1 MKENLY
7 EIIIDFSKEKGLDHE
22 IVKKLVE
29 QSLIQ
34 AAQRKLPYR
43 EIEGQIDE
51 KTGNI
56 NLYHF
61 KEVVDLVEDSNNEI
75 SVEDVFEIDPDA
87 GIGDEV
93 EYEISDREFQRIA
106 HSTRPIIFGSLKE
119 AERQMVV
126 STFTEKIGE
135 VLTGTVLRVE
145 PNGRVALSFQNKVE
159 AYLFRREQIYGEN
172 FTFGDHVRVLL
183 MDVNDNPHKDS
194 QLTISRT
201 HPGLLIKLFEMEV
214 PEIYDGIVKIVSASR
229 EPGRRAKISVY
240 STDEEVDP
248 VGSCV
253 GMRGSRVQTIVN
265 DLHGEKIDI
274 VRWSEDIDVYTCNA
288 LAPAEIDSLEIDED
302 EKQIDVVVAPNQ
314 LSLAI
319 GHKGQNVRLAS
330 KLIGYKINIVASEEE
345 DLSIDEQLEKELAKS
360 SEDGKGKKQTGKRG
374 ENLYLKVP
382 IGTQVLEEDNK
393 TLIYDFKKQNEEF
406 VVAIGGRGGIGNT
419 RFKSS
424 TNRAPRKFTKGLKGE
439 EFWIWLQLKTIADIG
454 IIGLPNAGKSSL
466 LASVTRANPKIANYK
481 FTTINPNLGVAI
493 YDDKEITLADIPGLI
508 EGAHSGIGLGTKF
521 LKHIERCKTL
531 LHLIDI
537 NEKDLSNSYRQV
549 REELRKYSKEL
560 LKKKELIVFNK
571 IDLVDKK
578 ILEEKINKFTKKNKK
593 KVFTLSTINK
603 LSVSQIKSKL
613 INYAS

>member
-22 IVKKLVE
+22 VVKKLVE

-51 KTGNI
+51 KTGKI

-61 KEVVDLVEDSNNEI
+61 KEVVDLVEDPNNEI

-183 MDVNDNPHKDS
+183 LDVNDNPHKDS

-265 DLHGEKIDI
+265 DLNGEKIDI

-330 KLIGYKINIVASEEE
+330 KLIGYKINVVASEEE

-360 SEDGKGKKQTGKRG
+360 SDDSKENTENTLEQTEAIKEEEVE
-374 ENLYLKVP
+374 ENAADTDLKIDDQP
-382 IGTQVLEEDNK
+382 E
-393 TLIYDFKKQNEEF
+393 
-406 VVAIGGRGGIGNT
+406 
-419 RFKSS
+419 S
-424 TNRAPRKFTKGLKGE
+424 TE
-439 EFWIWLQLKTIADIG
+439 SE
-454 IIGLPNAGKSSL
+454 
-466 LASVTRANPKIANYK
+466 V
-481 FTTINPNLGVAI
+481 
-493 YDDKEITLADIPGLI
+493 
-508 EGAHSGIGLGTKF
+508 
-521 LKHIERCKTL
+521 
-531 LHLIDI
+531 
-537 NEKDLSNSYRQV
+537 
-549 REELRKYSKEL
+549 ELRKEEVSEDSEEIIENKNKDDHQKE
-560 LKKKELIVFNK
+560 EV
-571 IDLVDKK
+571 V
-578 ILEEKINKFTKKNKK
+578 EKIEANADFETNSEIEAAADTKKSETKEK
-593 KVFTLSTINK
+593 SELEAKVESN
-603 LSVSQIKSKL
+603 
-613 INYAS
+613 AS

>member
-22 IVKKLVE
+22 VVKKLVE

-34 AAQRKLPYR
+34 AAQRKLPYQ

-51 KTGNI
+51 KTGKI

-61 KEVVDLVEDSNNEI
+61 KEVVDLVEDPNNEI
-75 SVEDVFEIDPDA
+75 SVEDVFEIDPEA

-183 MDVNDNPHKDS
+183 LDVNDNPHKDS

-265 DLHGEKIDI
+265 DLNGEKIDI

-302 EKQIDVVVAPNQ
+302 EKQIDVVVAQNQ

-330 KLIGYKINIVASEEE
+330 KLIGYKINVVASEEE

-360 SEDGKGKKQTGKRG
+360 NNDGDEESEKTVEHTEAIKDEELDETAAGSELKEEVQPESNESSDQLIKEEVSEDSDEIIENKNKDDNPTEEVTEQIEENADVETNYITETVANSKK
-374 ENLYLKVP
+374 
-382 IGTQVLEEDNK
+382 
-393 TLIYDFKKQNEEF
+393 
-406 VVAIGGRGGIGNT
+406 
-419 RFKSS
+419 S
-424 TNRAPRKFTKGLKGE
+424 
-439 EFWIWLQLKTIADIG
+439 
-454 IIGLPNAGKSSL
+454 
-466 LASVTRANPKIANYK
+466 
-481 FTTINPNLGVAI
+481 
-493 YDDKEITLADIPGLI
+493 
-508 EGAHSGIGLGTKF
+508 GTK
-521 LKHIERCKTL
+521 
-531 LHLIDI
+531 
-537 NEKDLSNSYRQV
+537 EKP
-549 REELRKYSKEL
+549 
-560 LKKKELIVFNK
+560 
-571 IDLVDKK
+571 
-578 ILEEKINKFTKKNKK
+578 
-593 KVFTLSTINK
+593 K
-603 LSVSQIKSKL
+603 LGAEVETD
-613 INYAS
+613 AT

>member
-7 EIIIDFSKEKGLDHE
+7 EIIKDFSKEKGLDHE
-22 IVKKLVE
+22 VVKKLVE

-51 KTGNI
+51 KTGKI

-61 KEVVDLVEDSNNEI
+61 KEVVDLVEDTNNEI

-183 MDVNDNPHKDS
+183 LDVNDNPHKDS

-265 DLHGEKIDI
+265 DLNGEKIDI

-330 KLIGYKINIVASEEE
+330 KLIGYKINVVASEEE

-360 SEDGKGKKQTGKRG
+360 NNDGDEDSEKTVEHTEAIKDEELDETAADIELKEEVQPESNESADVLIKEEVSEDSDEIIENKNKDDNPTEEVTEQIEENADFETNYITETVADSKK
-374 ENLYLKVP
+374 
-382 IGTQVLEEDNK
+382 
-393 TLIYDFKKQNEEF
+393 
-406 VVAIGGRGGIGNT
+406 
-419 RFKSS
+419 S
-424 TNRAPRKFTKGLKGE
+424 
-439 EFWIWLQLKTIADIG
+439 
-454 IIGLPNAGKSSL
+454 
-466 LASVTRANPKIANYK
+466 
-481 FTTINPNLGVAI
+481 
-493 YDDKEITLADIPGLI
+493 
-508 EGAHSGIGLGTKF
+508 GTK
-521 LKHIERCKTL
+521 
-531 LHLIDI
+531 
-537 NEKDLSNSYRQV
+537 EKP
-549 REELRKYSKEL
+549 ELEAEVEPDSR
-560 LKKKELIVFNK
+560 
-571 IDLVDKK
+571 
-578 ILEEKINKFTKKNKK
+578 
-593 KVFTLSTINK
+593 
-603 LSVSQIKSKL
+603 
-613 INYAS
+613 

>member
-1 MKENLY
+1 LKENLY

-22 IVKKLVE
+22 VVKKLVE

-51 KTGNI
+51 KTGKI

-61 KEVVDLVEDSNNEI
+61 KEVVDLVEDPNNEI

-183 MDVNDNPHKDS
+183 LDVNDNPHKDS

-288 LAPAEIDSLEIDED
+288 LSPAEIDSLEIDED
-302 EKQIDVVVAPNQ
+302 EKQIDVVVGPNQ

-330 KLIGYKINIVASEEE
+330 KLIGYKINVVASEEE

-360 SEDGKGKKQTGKRG
+360 NDDGKEKTENTVEQTEAIKKEKIE
-374 ENLYLKVP
+374 ENAADTEIKVDVQP
-382 IGTQVLEEDNK
+382 E
-393 TLIYDFKKQNEEF
+393 
-406 VVAIGGRGGIGNT
+406 
-419 RFKSS
+419 S
-424 TNRAPRKFTKGLKGE
+424 TESDT
-439 EFWIWLQLKTIADIG
+439 
-454 IIGLPNAGKSSL
+454 
-466 LASVTRANPKIANYK
+466 
-481 FTTINPNLGVAI
+481 
-493 YDDKEITLADIPGLI
+493 
-508 EGAHSGIGLGTKF
+508 
-521 LKHIERCKTL
+521 
-531 LHLIDI
+531 
-537 NEKDLSNSYRQV
+537 
-549 REELRKYSKEL
+549 ELRKE
-560 LKKKELIVFNK
+560 IVSE
-571 IDLVDKK
+571 DS
-578 ILEEKINKFTKKNKK
+578 EKIIENKNKDDNQ
-593 KVFTLSTINK
+593 KVE
-603 LSVSQIKSKL
+603 VAEQIEANADFETNSENGAVADTKNSETKEKPEL
-613 INYAS
+613 EAEVESDTS

>member
-7 EIIIDFSKEKGLDHE
+7 EIIKDFSKEKGLDHE
-22 IVKKLVE
+22 VVKKLVE

-34 AAQRKLPYR
+34 AAQRKLPYQ

-51 KTGNI
+51 KTGKI

-61 KEVVDLVEDSNNEI
+61 KEVVDLVEDPNNEI
-75 SVEDVFEIDPDA
+75 SVEDVFEIDPEA

-183 MDVNDNPHKDS
+183 LDVNDNPHKDS

-265 DLHGEKIDI
+265 DLNGEKIDI

-302 EKQIDVVVAPNQ
+302 EKQIDVVVAQNQ

-330 KLIGYKINIVASEEE
+330 KLIGYKINVVASEEE
-345 DLSIDEQLEKELAKS
+345 DLSIDEQLGKELAKS
-360 SEDGKGKKQTGKRG
+360 NNDGDEDSEKTVEHTEAIKDEELDETAADIELKEEVQPESNESADVLIKEEVSEDSDEIIENKNKDDNPTEEVTEQIEENADFETNYITETVADSKK
-374 ENLYLKVP
+374 
-382 IGTQVLEEDNK
+382 
-393 TLIYDFKKQNEEF
+393 
-406 VVAIGGRGGIGNT
+406 
-419 RFKSS
+419 S
-424 TNRAPRKFTKGLKGE
+424 
-439 EFWIWLQLKTIADIG
+439 
-454 IIGLPNAGKSSL
+454 
-466 LASVTRANPKIANYK
+466 
-481 FTTINPNLGVAI
+481 
-493 YDDKEITLADIPGLI
+493 
-508 EGAHSGIGLGTKF
+508 GTK
-521 LKHIERCKTL
+521 
-531 LHLIDI
+531 
-537 NEKDLSNSYRQV
+537 EKPELEA
-549 REELRKYSKEL
+549 EEEP
-560 LKKKELIVFNK
+560 
-571 IDLVDKK
+571 DA
-578 ILEEKINKFTKKNKK
+578 T
-593 KVFTLSTINK
+593 
-603 LSVSQIKSKL
+603 
-613 INYAS
+613 

>member
-22 IVKKLVE
+22 VVKKLVE

-51 KTGNI
+51 KTGKI

-61 KEVVDLVEDSNNEI
+61 KEVVDLVEDPNNEI

-183 MDVNDNPHKDS
+183 LDVNDNPHKDS

-265 DLHGEKIDI
+265 DLNGEKIDI

-330 KLIGYKINIVASEEE
+330 KLIGYKINVVASEEE
-345 DLSIDEQLEKELAKS
+345 DLSIDEQLVKELAKS
-360 SEDGKGKKQTGKRG
+360 SDDGKEEIENTVKQTEANKDEEI
-374 ENLYLKVP
+374 EN
-382 IGTQVLEEDNK
+382 N
-393 TLIYDFKKQNEEF
+393 
-406 VVAIGGRGGIGNT
+406 A
-419 RFKSS
+419 
-424 TNRAPRKFTKGLKGE
+424 
-439 EFWIWLQLKTIADIG
+439 ADIK
-454 IIGLPNAGKSSL
+454 LK
-466 LASVTRANPKIANYK
+466 
-481 FTTINPNLGVAI
+481 
-493 YDDKEITLADIPGLI
+493 ADVQP
-508 EGAHSGIGLGTKF
+508 ESTESEA
-521 LKHIERCKTL
+521 
-531 LHLIDI
+531 
-537 NEKDLSNSYRQV
+537 
-549 REELRKYSKEL
+549 ELRK
-560 LKKKELIVFNK
+560 
-571 IDLVDKK
+571 
-578 ILEEKINKFTKKNKK
+578 EEVSEDSEEIIENKNKVDHQK
-593 KVFTLSTINK
+593 EEVAEQIEANTDFETNSENEAVADT
-603 LSVSQIKSKL
+603 IKSETKEKPEL
-613 INYAS
+613 EAEVESDAS

>member
-22 IVKKLVE
+22 VVKKLVE

-51 KTGNI
+51 KTGKI

-61 KEVVDLVEDSNNEI
+61 KEVVDLVEDTNNEI

-183 MDVNDNPHKDS
+183 LDVNDNPHKDS

-265 DLHGEKIDI
+265 DLNGEKIDI

-302 EKQIDVVVAPNQ
+302 EKQIDVVVATNQ

-330 KLIGYKINIVASEEE
+330 KLIGYKINVVASEEE

-360 SEDGKGKKQTGKRG
+360 SDDAKEKTEDTLEQTEAIKDEEIE
-374 ENLYLKVP
+374 ENATDIELKADVQP
-382 IGTQVLEEDNK
+382 E
-393 TLIYDFKKQNEEF
+393 
-406 VVAIGGRGGIGNT
+406 
-419 RFKSS
+419 S
-424 TNRAPRKFTKGLKGE
+424 TESQA
-439 EFWIWLQLKTIADIG
+439 
-454 IIGLPNAGKSSL
+454 
-466 LASVTRANPKIANYK
+466 
-481 FTTINPNLGVAI
+481 
-493 YDDKEITLADIPGLI
+493 
-508 EGAHSGIGLGTKF
+508 
-521 LKHIERCKTL
+521 
-531 LHLIDI
+531 
-537 NEKDLSNSYRQV
+537 
-549 REELRKYSKEL
+549 ELRKEEVSEKSEEIIEYKNKDDHQKE
-560 LKKKELIVFNK
+560 EVAEQIEANADFETNSENEAVT
-571 IDLVDKK
+571 D
-578 ILEEKINKFTKKNKK
+578 TKK
-593 KVFTLSTINK
+593 SETIENSE
-603 LSVSQIKSKL
+603 LEAEAESDTS
-613 INYAS
+613 

>member
-22 IVKKLVE
+22 VVKKLVE

-51 KTGNI
+51 KTGKI

-61 KEVVDLVEDSNNEI
+61 KEVVDLVEDTNNEI

-183 MDVNDNPHKDS
+183 LDVNDNPHKDS

-265 DLHGEKIDI
+265 DLNGEKIDI

-330 KLIGYKINIVASEEE
+330 KLIGYKINVVASEEE

-360 SEDGKGKKQTGKRG
+360 SDDGKEKTENTVEQTEAIKD
-374 ENLYLKVP
+374 
-382 IGTQVLEEDNK
+382 EE
-393 TLIYDFKKQNEEF
+393 IE
-406 VVAIGGRGGIGNT
+406 GN
-419 RFKSS
+419 
-424 TNRAPRKFTKGLKGE
+424 AADIE
-439 EFWIWLQLKTIADIG
+439 LKTDVQTESTESEA
-454 IIGLPNAGKSSL
+454 
-466 LASVTRANPKIANYK
+466 
-481 FTTINPNLGVAI
+481 
-493 YDDKEITLADIPGLI
+493 EITKEEVSEDSEEIIENKDDHQKEEVAETEQIEENADFETNYIT
-508 EGAHSGIGLGTKF
+508 ETVADSKKSGTK
-521 LKHIERCKTL
+521 
-531 LHLIDI
+531 
-537 NEKDLSNSYRQV
+537 EKP
-549 REELRKYSKEL
+549 ELEA
-560 LKKKELIVFNK
+560 EVEP
-571 IDLVDKK
+571 DA
-578 ILEEKINKFTKKNKK
+578 T
-593 KVFTLSTINK
+593 
-603 LSVSQIKSKL
+603 
-613 INYAS
+613 

>member
-22 IVKKLVE
+22 VVKKLVE

-34 AAQRKLPYR
+34 AAQRKLPYQ

-51 KTGNI
+51 KTGKI

-61 KEVVDLVEDSNNEI
+61 KEVVDLVEDPNNEI
-75 SVEDVFEIDPDA
+75 SVEDVFEIDPEA

-183 MDVNDNPHKDS
+183 LDVNDNPHKDS

-265 DLHGEKIDI
+265 DLNGEKIDI

-288 LAPAEIDSLEIDED
+288 LSPAEIDSLEIDED

-330 KLIGYKINIVASEEE
+330 KLIGYKINVVASEEE

-360 SEDGKGKKQTGKRG
+360 NNDGDEDSEKTAEHTEAIKDEEFDETAADIELKEEVQPESNESADVLIKEEVSEDSDEIIENKNKDDNPTEEVTEQIEENADFETNYINETVADSKK
-374 ENLYLKVP
+374 
-382 IGTQVLEEDNK
+382 
-393 TLIYDFKKQNEEF
+393 
-406 VVAIGGRGGIGNT
+406 
-419 RFKSS
+419 S
-424 TNRAPRKFTKGLKGE
+424 
-439 EFWIWLQLKTIADIG
+439 
-454 IIGLPNAGKSSL
+454 
-466 LASVTRANPKIANYK
+466 
-481 FTTINPNLGVAI
+481 
-493 YDDKEITLADIPGLI
+493 
-508 EGAHSGIGLGTKF
+508 GTK
-521 LKHIERCKTL
+521 
-531 LHLIDI
+531 
-537 NEKDLSNSYRQV
+537 EKP
-549 REELRKYSKEL
+549 ELEA
-560 LKKKELIVFNK
+560 EVEP
-571 IDLVDKK
+571 DA
-578 ILEEKINKFTKKNKK
+578 T
-593 KVFTLSTINK
+593 
-603 LSVSQIKSKL
+603 
-613 INYAS
+613 

>member
-22 IVKKLVE
+22 VVKKLVE

-51 KTGNI
+51 KTGKI

-61 KEVVDLVEDSNNEI
+61 KEVVDLVEDPNNEI

-183 MDVNDNPHKDS
+183 LDVNDNPHKDS

-330 KLIGYKINIVASEEE
+330 KLIGYKINVVASEEE

-360 SEDGKGKKQTGKRG
+360 SNDSKEKTENTVEQTEAIKEEEIE
-374 ENLYLKVP
+374 ENTADTELKIDAP
-382 IGTQVLEEDNK
+382 PE
-393 TLIYDFKKQNEEF
+393 
-406 VVAIGGRGGIGNT
+406 
-419 RFKSS
+419 S
-424 TNRAPRKFTKGLKGE
+424 TE
-439 EFWIWLQLKTIADIG
+439 SE
-454 IIGLPNAGKSSL
+454 
-466 LASVTRANPKIANYK
+466 V
-481 FTTINPNLGVAI
+481 
-493 YDDKEITLADIPGLI
+493 
-508 EGAHSGIGLGTKF
+508 
-521 LKHIERCKTL
+521 
-531 LHLIDI
+531 
-537 NEKDLSNSYRQV
+537 
-549 REELRKYSKEL
+549 ELRKEEVSEDSEEIIENKNKDDHQKE
-560 LKKKELIVFNK
+560 EV
-571 IDLVDKK
+571 V
-578 ILEEKINKFTKKNKK
+578 EKIEANADFETNSEIEAAADTKNSEKK
-593 KVFTLSTINK
+593 G
-603 LSVSQIKSKL
+603 KSEL
-613 INYAS
+613 EAEVESDAS

>member
-22 IVKKLVE
+22 VVKKLVE

-51 KTGNI
+51 KTGKI

-61 KEVVDLVEDSNNEI
+61 KEVVDLVEDPNNEI

-183 MDVNDNPHKDS
+183 LDVNDNPHKDS

-302 EKQIDVVVAPNQ
+302 EKQIDVVVAQNQ

-330 KLIGYKINIVASEEE
+330 KLIGYKINVVASEEE

-360 SEDGKGKKQTGKRG
+360 SDDGKEKTENTVEQTEAIKDEEIE
-374 ENLYLKVP
+374 EN
-382 IGTQVLEEDNK
+382 
-393 TLIYDFKKQNEEF
+393 
-406 VVAIGGRGGIGNT
+406 A
-419 RFKSS
+419 
-424 TNRAPRKFTKGLKGE
+424 
-439 EFWIWLQLKTIADIG
+439 ADIE
-454 IIGLPNAGKSSL
+454 LNADVQPESTESE
-466 LASVTRANPKIANYK
+466 A
-481 FTTINPNLGVAI
+481 
-493 YDDKEITLADIPGLI
+493 
-508 EGAHSGIGLGTKF
+508 
-521 LKHIERCKTL
+521 
-531 LHLIDI
+531 
-537 NEKDLSNSYRQV
+537 
-549 REELRKYSKEL
+549 ELRKEEVAEQIDANADFETNSENEAVTDPKKSETKE
-560 LKKKELIVFNK
+560 KPELEAEVES
-571 IDLVDKK
+571 D
-578 ILEEKINKFTKKNKK
+578 
-593 KVFTLSTINK
+593 
-603 LSVSQIKSKL
+603 
-613 INYAS
+613 AS

>member
-7 EIIIDFSKEKGLDHE
+7 EIIIDFSREKGLDHE
-22 IVKKLVE
+22 VVKKLVE

-51 KTGNI
+51 NTGKI

-61 KEVVDLVEDSNNEI
+61 KEVVDLVEDPNNEI

-126 STFTEKIGE
+126 SIFTEKIGE

-145 PNGRVALSFQNKVE
+145 PNGRVALTFQNKVE

-172 FTFGDHVRVLL
+172 FTFGDHVRVMLL
-183 MDVNDNPHKDS
+183 DVNDNPHKDS

-330 KLIGYKINIVASEEE
+330 KLIGYKINVVASEEE

-360 SEDGKGKKQTGKRG
+360 SDDGKEKTENTVEQTEAIKEEKIE
-374 ENLYLKVP
+374 ENTVDTELKVDVQP
-382 IGTQVLEEDNK
+382 E
-393 TLIYDFKKQNEEF
+393 
-406 VVAIGGRGGIGNT
+406 
-419 RFKSS
+419 S
-424 TNRAPRKFTKGLKGE
+424 TESEA
-439 EFWIWLQLKTIADIG
+439 
-454 IIGLPNAGKSSL
+454 
-466 LASVTRANPKIANYK
+466 
-481 FTTINPNLGVAI
+481 
-493 YDDKEITLADIPGLI
+493 
-508 EGAHSGIGLGTKF
+508 
-521 LKHIERCKTL
+521 
-531 LHLIDI
+531 
-537 NEKDLSNSYRQV
+537 
-549 REELRKYSKEL
+549 ELRKEEVSVDSEEIIENKNKDDHQKE
-560 LKKKELIVFNK
+560 EVAEQIEANADFETNPENEAVAG
-571 IDLVDKK
+571 
-578 ILEEKINKFTKKNKK
+578 TKKSETKEK
-593 KVFTLSTINK
+593 PELEAEVESD
-603 LSVSQIKSKL
+603 
-613 INYAS
+613 AS

>member
-22 IVKKLVE
+22 VVKKLVE

-34 AAQRKLPYR
+34 AAQRKLPYQ

-51 KTGNI
+51 KTGKI

-61 KEVVDLVEDSNNEI
+61 KEVVDLVEDPNNEI
-75 SVEDVFEIDPDA
+75 SVEDVFEIDPEA

-183 MDVNDNPHKDS
+183 LDVNDNPHKDS

-302 EKQIDVVVAPNQ
+302 EKQIDVVVASNQ

-330 KLIGYKINIVASEEE
+330 KLIGYKINVVASEEE

-360 SEDGKGKKQTGKRG
+360 NNDGDEDSEKTVEHTEAIKDEELDETAADIELKEEVQPESNESADVLIKEEVSEDSDEIIENKNKDDNPTEEVTEQIEENADFETNYITETVADSKK
-374 ENLYLKVP
+374 
-382 IGTQVLEEDNK
+382 
-393 TLIYDFKKQNEEF
+393 
-406 VVAIGGRGGIGNT
+406 
-419 RFKSS
+419 S
-424 TNRAPRKFTKGLKGE
+424 
-439 EFWIWLQLKTIADIG
+439 
-454 IIGLPNAGKSSL
+454 
-466 LASVTRANPKIANYK
+466 
-481 FTTINPNLGVAI
+481 
-493 YDDKEITLADIPGLI
+493 
-508 EGAHSGIGLGTKF
+508 GTK
-521 LKHIERCKTL
+521 
-531 LHLIDI
+531 
-537 NEKDLSNSYRQV
+537 EKP
-549 REELRKYSKEL
+549 ELEA
-560 LKKKELIVFNK
+560 EVEP
-571 IDLVDKK
+571 DA
-578 ILEEKINKFTKKNKK
+578 T
-593 KVFTLSTINK
+593 
-603 LSVSQIKSKL
+603 
-613 INYAS
+613 

>member
-51 KTGNI
+51 KTGKI

-61 KEVVDLVEDSNNEI
+61 KEVVELVEDTNNEI
-75 SVEDVFEIDPDA
+75 SVEDVFEIDPEAD
-87 GIGDEV
+87 IGDEV

-172 FTFGDHVRVLL
+172 FTFGDHVRVILL
-183 MDVNDNPHKDS
+183 DVNDNPHKDS

-302 EKQIDVVVAPNQ
+302 EKQIDVVVAQNQ

-330 KLIGYKINIVASEEE
+330 KLIGYKINVVASEEE
-345 DLSIDEQLEKELAKS
+345 DLSINEQLEKELAKS
-360 SEDGKGKKQTGKRG
+360 SENDVKNKEIILDPTESSKVEESDEKDTDIEVKEESSPESTEIEVEVLKEKMSDDIEEIIQDKKEDDLHTEEVTNNIEENDDFEIISETQTAKAV
-374 ENLYLKVP
+374 K
-382 IGTQVLEEDNK
+382 
-393 TLIYDFKKQNEEF
+393 
-406 VVAIGGRGGIGNT
+406 
-419 RFKSS
+419 KSS
-424 TNRAPRKFTKGLKGE
+424 TKEKTELDGELKSD
-439 EFWIWLQLKTIADIG
+439 T
-454 IIGLPNAGKSSL
+454 S
-466 LASVTRANPKIANYK
+466 
-481 FTTINPNLGVAI
+481 
-493 YDDKEITLADIPGLI
+493 
-508 EGAHSGIGLGTKF
+508 
-521 LKHIERCKTL
+521 
-531 LHLIDI
+531 
-537 NEKDLSNSYRQV
+537 
-549 REELRKYSKEL
+549 
-560 LKKKELIVFNK
+560 
-571 IDLVDKK
+571 
-578 ILEEKINKFTKKNKK
+578 
-593 KVFTLSTINK
+593 
-603 LSVSQIKSKL
+603 
-613 INYAS
+613 

>member
-22 IVKKLVE
+22 VVKKLVE

-34 AAQRKLPYR
+34 AAQRKLPYQ

-51 KTGNI
+51 KTGKI

-61 KEVVDLVEDSNNEI
+61 KEVVDLVEDPNNEI
-75 SVEDVFEIDPDA
+75 SVEDVFEIDPEA

-183 MDVNDNPHKDS
+183 LDVNDNPHKDS

-265 DLHGEKIDI
+265 DLNGEKIDI

-330 KLIGYKINIVASEEE
+330 KLIGYKINVVASEEE

-360 SEDGKGKKQTGKRG
+360 NNDGDKDSEKTVEHTEAIKDEELDETAADIELKEEVQPESNESADVLIKEEVSEDSDEIIENKNKDDNPTEEVTEQIEENADFETNYITETVADSKK
-374 ENLYLKVP
+374 
-382 IGTQVLEEDNK
+382 
-393 TLIYDFKKQNEEF
+393 
-406 VVAIGGRGGIGNT
+406 
-419 RFKSS
+419 S
-424 TNRAPRKFTKGLKGE
+424 
-439 EFWIWLQLKTIADIG
+439 
-454 IIGLPNAGKSSL
+454 
-466 LASVTRANPKIANYK
+466 
-481 FTTINPNLGVAI
+481 
-493 YDDKEITLADIPGLI
+493 
-508 EGAHSGIGLGTKF
+508 GTK
-521 LKHIERCKTL
+521 
-531 LHLIDI
+531 
-537 NEKDLSNSYRQV
+537 EKPELES
-549 REELRKYSKEL
+549 EEEP
-560 LKKKELIVFNK
+560 
-571 IDLVDKK
+571 DA
-578 ILEEKINKFTKKNKK
+578 T
-593 KVFTLSTINK
+593 
-603 LSVSQIKSKL
+603 
-613 INYAS
+613 

>member
-7 EIIIDFSKEKGLDHE
+7 EIIKDFSKEKGLDHE
-22 IVKKLVE
+22 VVKKLVE

-34 AAQRKLPYR
+34 AAQRKLPYQA
-43 EIEGQIDE
+43 IEGQIDE
-51 KTGNI
+51 KTGKI

-61 KEVVDLVEDSNNEI
+61 KEVVDLVEDPNNEI
-75 SVEDVFEIDPDA
+75 SVEDVFEIDPEA

-183 MDVNDNPHKDS
+183 LDVNDNPHKDS

-265 DLHGEKIDI
+265 DLNGEKIDI

-302 EKQIDVVVAPNQ
+302 EKQIDVVVAQNQ

-330 KLIGYKINIVASEEE
+330 KLIGYKINVVASEEE

-360 SEDGKGKKQTGKRG
+360 NNDGDEDSEKTVEHTEAIKDEELDETAADIELKEEVQPESNESADVLIKEEVSEDSDEIIENKNKDDNPTEEVTEQIEENADFETNYITETVADSKK
-374 ENLYLKVP
+374 
-382 IGTQVLEEDNK
+382 
-393 TLIYDFKKQNEEF
+393 
-406 VVAIGGRGGIGNT
+406 
-419 RFKSS
+419 S
-424 TNRAPRKFTKGLKGE
+424 
-439 EFWIWLQLKTIADIG
+439 
-454 IIGLPNAGKSSL
+454 
-466 LASVTRANPKIANYK
+466 
-481 FTTINPNLGVAI
+481 
-493 YDDKEITLADIPGLI
+493 
-508 EGAHSGIGLGTKF
+508 GTK
-521 LKHIERCKTL
+521 
-531 LHLIDI
+531 
-537 NEKDLSNSYRQV
+537 EKPELEA
-549 REELRKYSKEL
+549 EEEP
-560 LKKKELIVFNK
+560 
-571 IDLVDKK
+571 DA
-578 ILEEKINKFTKKNKK
+578 T
-593 KVFTLSTINK
+593 
-603 LSVSQIKSKL
+603 
-613 INYAS
+613 

>member
-1 MKENLY
+1 LKENLY

-22 IVKKLVE
+22 VVKKLVE

-34 AAQRKLPYR
+34 AAQRKLPYQ

-51 KTGNI
+51 KTGKI

-61 KEVVDLVEDSNNEI
+61 KEVVDLVEDPNNEI
-75 SVEDVFEIDPDA
+75 SVEDVFEIDPEA

-183 MDVNDNPHKDS
+183 LDVNDNPHKDS

-265 DLHGEKIDI
+265 DLNGEKIDI

-288 LAPAEIDSLEIDED
+288 LSPAEIDSLEIDED

-330 KLIGYKINIVASEEE
+330 KLIGYKINVVASEEE

-360 SEDGKGKKQTGKRG
+360 NNDGDEDSEKTDEKSVDSSKEEKEAAEVSEDSSSKADNEKEAAVKGKKKSAKKKAAEDVKEEESVQDAEKS
-374 ENLYLKVP
+374 VP
-382 IGTQVLEEDNK
+382 EEAKEAIKD
-393 TLIYDFKKQNEEF
+393 EELDET
-406 VVAIGGRGGIGNT
+406 A
-419 RFKSS
+419 
-424 TNRAPRKFTKGLKGE
+424 
-439 EFWIWLQLKTIADIG
+439 ADIELKEEVKPESNESADVLIKEEVSEDSDE
-454 IIGLPNAGKSSL
+454 IIENKNKDDNPTEEVTEQIEENADFETNYITETVADSKKS
-466 LASVTRANPKIANYK
+466 
-481 FTTINPNLGVAI
+481 
-493 YDDKEITLADIPGLI
+493 
-508 EGAHSGIGLGTKF
+508 GTK
-521 LKHIERCKTL
+521 
-531 LHLIDI
+531 
-537 NEKDLSNSYRQV
+537 EKP
-549 REELRKYSKEL
+549 ELEA
-560 LKKKELIVFNK
+560 EVEP
-571 IDLVDKK
+571 DA
-578 ILEEKINKFTKKNKK
+578 T
-593 KVFTLSTINK
+593 
-603 LSVSQIKSKL
+603 
-613 INYAS
+613 

>member
-7 EIIIDFSKEKGLDHE
+7 EIIKDFSKEKGLDHE
-22 IVKKLVE
+22 VVKKLVE

-43 EIEGQIDE
+43 EIEGQINE

-61 KEVVDLVEDSNNEI
+61 KEVVDLVEDPNNEI

-126 STFTEKIGE
+126 STFTEKIGD

-183 MDVNDNPHKDS
+183 LDVNDNPHKDS

-345 DLSIDEQLEKELAKS
+345 DLSIDEQLEKEFAKS
-360 SEDGKGKKQTGKRG
+360 KDNGEENAEVTENLSEDSNSESAEITAEIEQHDNILDASSETAEETVVEG
-374 ENLYLKVP
+374 EKEEPATLKEDLVAENIP
-382 IGTQVLEEDNK
+382 AEETNEIIDADETSASDNETESNANNK
-393 TLIYDFKKQNEEF
+393 TETETENETE
-406 VVAIGGRGGIGNT
+406 VET
-419 RFKSS
+419 
-424 TNRAPRKFTKGLKGE
+424 E
-439 EFWIWLQLKTIADIG
+439 
-454 IIGLPNAGKSSL
+454 
-466 LASVTRANPKIANYK
+466 
-481 FTTINPNLGVAI
+481 TT
-493 YDDKEITLADIPGLI
+493 
-508 EGAHSGIGLGTKF
+508 GT
-521 LKHIERCKTL
+521 
-531 LHLIDI
+531 
-537 NEKDLSNSYRQV
+537 
-549 REELRKYSKEL
+549 
-560 LKKKELIVFNK
+560 
-571 IDLVDKK
+571 
-578 ILEEKINKFTKKNKK
+578 
-593 KVFTLSTINK
+593 
-603 LSVSQIKSKL
+603 
-613 INYAS
+613 A